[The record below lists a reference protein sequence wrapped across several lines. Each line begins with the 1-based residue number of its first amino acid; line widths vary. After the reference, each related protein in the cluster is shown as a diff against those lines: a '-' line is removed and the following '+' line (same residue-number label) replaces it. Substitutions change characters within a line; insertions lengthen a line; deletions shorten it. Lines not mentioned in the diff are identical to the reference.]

1 MRLSLLALTLA
12 AGLLACERGPQV
24 TEVPPG
30 SCTSSDMR
38 TGDLPPPTPACA
50 AAQGLPGD
58 NLLCVDF
65 DKLPSLS
72 DSKLMGWDF
81 EQAARGCWEL
91 LGGKLQVR
99 SFSTFMGSCGFLL
112 PPLSSADYQK
122 YASFTLSI
130 VQTLDINEAKQKVQL
145 MLGTDDPVT
154 RLVFQTTGIQPRQRN
169 LFEVTKSALPN
180 GGSGSYQPLFKLT
193 SGAMVGSV
201 NAGWQIE
208 SIAINGSL

>member
-24 TEVPPG
+24 TEVPPE
-30 SCTSSDMR
+30 SCASSDMR
-38 TGDLPPPTPACA
+38 AGDLPPPTPACA

-81 EQAARGCWEL
+81 TTMGGNCWEL

-130 VQTLDINEAKQKVQL
+130 VQTLDINKQKQSAYIYLGLDQDTQQL
-145 MLGTDDPVT
+145 WFDTGTYPK
-154 RLVFQTTGIQPRQRN
+154 RRTTVE
-169 LFEVTKSALPN
+169 LTKSALPN

-208 SIAINGSL
+208 SISINGSL

>member
-81 EQAARGCWEL
+81 TTMGGNCWEL

-130 VQTLDINEAKQKVQL
+130 VQTLDINKQKQSAYSYLGLDQDTQQL
-145 MLGTDDPVT
+145 WFDTGTYPK
-154 RLVFQTTGIQPRQRN
+154 RRTTV
-169 LFEVTKSALPN
+169 EVTKSALPN

>member
-81 EQAARGCWEL
+81 TTMGGNCWEL

-130 VQTLDINEAKQKVQL
+130 VQTLDINKQKQSAYSYLGLDQDTQQL
-145 MLGTDDPVT
+145 WFDTGTYPK
-154 RLVFQTTGIQPRQRN
+154 RRTTV
-169 LFEVTKSALPN
+169 EVTKSALPN

-193 SGAMVGSV
+193 SGVAAGGTA
-201 NAGWQIE
+201 AGWQIE

>member
-1 MRLSLLALTLA
+1 MPTVATTGRSQADR
-12 AGLLACERGPQV
+12 RGVAIAEIGVCGAVSPY
-24 TEVPPG
+24 
-30 SCTSSDMR
+30 
-38 TGDLPPPTPACA
+38 
-50 AAQGLPGD
+50 
-58 NLLCVDF
+58 N
-65 DKLPSLS
+65 
-72 DSKLMGWDF
+72 
-81 EQAARGCWEL
+81 EL

-112 PPLSSADYQK
+112 PPLSSTDYQK

-130 VQTLDINEAKQKVQL
+130 VHTIDLNEAKQKVQL

-193 SGAMVGSV
+193 SGVAAGGTA
-201 NAGWQIE
+201 AGWQIE
-208 SIAINGSL
+208 SISINGSL

>member
-24 TEVPPG
+24 TEVPPE
-30 SCTSSDMR
+30 SCASSDMR
-38 TGDLPPPTPACA
+38 AGDLPPPTPACA

-130 VQTLDINEAKQKVQL
+130 VHTIDLNKAKQKVQL
-145 MLGTDDPVT
+145 MLRLPLDPSDAAA
-154 RLVFQTTGIQPRQRN
+154 LVFQTTGILAPPAPLVRGDQVGPAQRWQRQ
-169 LFEVTKSALPN
+169 LPAAVQADLRCGSRWHC
-180 GGSGSYQPLFKLT
+180 GGL
-193 SGAMVGSV
+193 AD
-201 NAGWQIE
+201 
-208 SIAINGSL
+208 

>member
-12 AGLLACERGPQV
+12 AGLLACERGPRV
-24 TEVPPG
+24 TEVPPE
-30 SCTSSDMR
+30 SCASSDMR
-38 TGDLPPPTPACA
+38 AGDLPPPTPACA

-112 PPLSSADYQK
+112 PPLSSTDYQK

-130 VQTLDINEAKQKVQL
+130 VQTLDINKQKQSAYIYLGLDQDTQQL
-145 MLGTDDPVT
+145 WFDTGTYPK
-154 RLVFQTTGIQPRQRN
+154 RRTTVE
-169 LFEVTKSALPN
+169 LTKSALPN

-208 SIAINGSL
+208 SISINGSL